1 MAFFLFQLRHLNKPN
16 RVFIHQ
22 SNKFRKR
29 NVDPNQPEMGIL
41 QSKSFPKYLSYGGNL
56 TKKNKNWLNEGAEF
70 EENNVA
76 VDSLP
81 EL

>member
-1 MAFFLFQLRHLNKPN
+1 
-16 RVFIHQ
+16 
-22 SNKFRKR
+22 
-29 NVDPNQPEMGIL
+29 MGIL

-56 TKKNKNWLNEGAEF
+56 TKKTKNWLNEGAEF